1 MDIYV
6 VQPGDT
12 VNSIADQ
19 FNLPYEKIVH
29 DNNISVDYGIVNG
42 QIIILAYPTRT
53 YKVQQGDTLK
63 SIADANGLSI
73 IQLLQNNPSLSDRDY
88 LNIGE
93 ELIISY
99 EKREE
104 PLEVNTFCF
113 SFINHDILIK
123 MLPYLTYIT
132 IANYRVTPYAKIESP
147 DDSFIIQKAKE
158 YGVAP
163 IMMISTASEQGRGGF
178 GISHKIFNDP
188 DLQNELI
195 NNIIYYLRAK
205 GLYGINFGFVQVIPE
220 DLQNYVN
227 FIIQTT
233 KILQSEGYQ
242 VHVTL
247 FPTTFGFKTD
257 GTNDIPYYSQLGQV
271 ADRLIL
277 QSFTWAS
284 ANIYSFE
291 RTTNPF
297 LERYIQY
304 AITQIP
310 VEKILLGYTRI
321 AYDWELPY
329 VEGESPVTALANYQA
344 LALANQIG
352 IDLGFN
358 EFHVTPYFRYYTDG
372 IEHFVWFK
380 DARSLNAELDLIDK
394 YNLRGISIWN
404 TMDFTPQLWVTIN
417 SQYDATKVLDVTS
430 DLLL

>member
-1 MDIYV
+1 MNIYV

-12 VNSIADQ
+12 VNSIADK

-29 DNNISVDYGIVNG
+29 DNNISPDYGIVNG

-53 YKVQQGDTLK
+53 YKVQPDDTLK
-63 SIADANGLSI
+63 SITDANGISI

-99 EKREE
+99 DRREE
-104 PLEVNTFCF
+104 PIEVNTYCF
-113 SFINHDILIK
+113 SFINNDILK
-123 MLPYLTYIT
+123 KTLPYLTYIT
-132 IANYRVTPYAKIESP
+132 IANYRVTAYAKIESP
-147 DDSFIIQKAKE
+147 DDTFIIQTAKE

-163 IMMISTASEQGRGGF
+163 IIMISSSSEQGRGSF
-178 GISHKIFNDP
+178 GITHKILNDP

-195 NNIIYYLRAK
+195 YNILYYLREK
-205 GLYGINFGFVQVIPE
+205 GLYGINFGFVQIIPE
-220 DLQNYVN
+220 DLQSYVN
-227 FIIQTT
+227 LIIQTT
-233 KILQSEGYQ
+233 EILHSEGYQ

-247 FPTTFGFKTD
+247 VPNTFGFKAD
-257 GTNDIPYYSQLGQV
+257 QTNDNPYYSQVGQV

-277 QSFTWAS
+277 LSYTWAT
-284 ANIYSFE
+284 ADIYAFE
-291 RTTNPF
+291 QSTNPF
-297 LERYIQY
+297 LESYIQY
-304 AITQIP
+304 AVTQIP
-310 VEKILLGYTRI
+310 AEKILLGYTRI

-352 IDLGFN
+352 IDLGFD
-358 EFHVTPYFRYYTDG
+358 EYHVTPYFRYYTDG

-380 DARSLNAELDLIDK
+380 DARSLDAELALINK

-417 SQYDATKVLDVTS
+417 SQYNISKVLNVTS
-430 DLLL
+430 ELLT